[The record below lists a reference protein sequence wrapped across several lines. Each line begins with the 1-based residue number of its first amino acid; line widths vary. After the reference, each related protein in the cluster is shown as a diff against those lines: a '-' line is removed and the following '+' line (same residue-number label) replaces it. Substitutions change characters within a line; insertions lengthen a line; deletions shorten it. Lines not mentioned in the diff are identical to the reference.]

1 MKISPVRFVHRR
13 GSAVLMIVFL
23 ITVMA
28 LLTGSLLKY
37 TVSERRGNERNRL
50 ILRARNMS
58 ENISAYAAEQITTKL
73 YRLRSFA
80 PIAYMTGTNEAHL
93 PPDDVLDTAFTSADT
108 GMEVRAGLTGSTG
121 YVFINPATYP
131 NNPNAGLQV
140 NTSTIPIIA
149 MATATHP
156 VLGSYSAYTEYDLEA
171 DMVPLFQFAIFYN
184 MDMEFGP
191 GGNMVIA
198 GPIHTNGNLIARNQT
213 GLTNTVQFLQ
223 RVSAAGGF
231 FANTA
236 HKGPTYMGDGGVDNG
251 PGGTGPLRFQN
262 PAGTVTDIYGSSTWR
277 DHKYGKASV
286 STTTLA
292 NFKTFASSW
301 YGVNFRTSVH
311 GVTPLVLPGVA
322 DYSETDDPATTGVD
336 ERDNGRQIIEPADAS
351 DTAQM
356 KETKFGRRAG
366 LYIIVNPDDQDRPGI
381 LPDAST
387 VTMRARSYRC
397 WLNTVNADLTHTL
410 YEVILPGQ
418 PSYGSLNAN
427 INDLPNAYR
436 IDTSVGPNQVLRIPQ
451 GGAPDVSGAGLV
463 GTGYTTGVP
472 TMASFQD
479 AYFYDLRRARNNTG
493 GSPFSRPTNNYIPR
507 PITKIDFDMTRFR
520 MVVDRTVSS
529 ATTSLVYNPSQ
540 PNAGNW
546 ASSIFNSGGARA
558 NYGLGLGGAFN
569 VFPTGTTLPAPDPFR
584 MYFAPADPLNP
595 LILTNPGTFG
605 VSASHLVNT
614 SAPSPWFDGITIY
627 IHSVDAEVRT
637 DTDLATAELDRID
650 SGVRLWNGRGPV
662 ISLDGATYPSRT
674 GLSFGTN
681 DAAYIIGH
689 YNADGTIIS
698 ASGNTSNPGGYSAQY
713 PESNAEKLTSVM
725 ADAVT
730 ILSQPLYSAAAYAQ
744 TSGWS
749 DSMSATRSSSTNY
762 SAAWSTTNPSGTN
775 SRDGLGGNLKPAA
788 MPNFGNQVAG
798 PGATVNVKLPST
810 TTEISTALLVGL
822 VPTNHNPSGSGGN
835 NQTSGG
841 VHNFPRLLEVWGSGP
856 ADLYIRGSMVAMF
869 ESRVAMEPWSIR
881 YYAAP
886 GRFWGLH
893 ESLRTVNHDL
903 PLEPILLNA
912 RRVRF
917 KELTSAQYATQKAV
931 IEALPH

>member
-1 MKISPVRFVHRR
+1 MKTIPLPFSPRR
-13 GSAVLMIVFL
+13 GSAVLLIVFL

-37 TVSERRGNERNRL
+37 TGSERRGNERNRL

-80 PIAYMTGTNEAHL
+80 PIAYMTGTNATYL
-93 PPDDVLDTAFTSADT
+93 PPADVLNSAFTSADT

-121 YVFINPATYP
+121 YVFINPATNP

-140 NTSTIPIIA
+140 NTSTIPVIA
-149 MATATHP
+149 KATATHP

-191 GGNMVIA
+191 GANMVIA
-198 GPIHTNGNLIARNQT
+198 GPIHTNGNLIARNQS
-213 GLTNTVQFLQ
+213 GLTNTVQFLD

-231 FANTA
+231 FADTA
-236 HKGPTYMGDGGVDNG
+236 YKGPTYMGDGSVDNG

-277 DHKYGKASV
+277 DHKYGKSSV
-286 STTTLA
+286 TTTTLN
-292 NFKTFASSW
+292 NFKTFASST
-301 YGVNFRTSVH
+301 YGVNLRTSVH

-322 DYSETDDPATTGVD
+322 NYSETDDPSTPTVD
-336 ERDNGRQIIEPADAS
+336 ERDNGRQIIEPAAAD

-356 KETKFGRRAG
+356 KETKFARRAG
-366 LYIIVNPDDQDRPGI
+366 LYIIVNPDDETRTGI

-387 VTMRARSYRC
+387 VSMRARSYRC
-397 WLNTVNADLTHTL
+397 WLNTVNADLSHTL

-427 INDLPNAYR
+427 VNNLPNAYR
-436 IDTSVGPNQVLRIPQ
+436 TNTSVGSNQVLRIPQ
-451 GGAPDVSGAGLV
+451 GSAPDLAN
-463 GTGYTTGVP
+463 TGYTTGTP
-472 TMASFQD
+472 TMSSFQD

-493 GSPFSRPTNNYIPR
+493 GAPFNRPASNYIPR
-507 PITKIDFDMTRFR
+507 PIAKIDFDMTRFKM
-520 MVVDRTVSS
+520 MVNRTISA
-529 ATTSLVYNPSQ
+529 ATTSNVYNPSQ

-546 ASSIFNSGGARA
+546 TNSIFNMGGVRA
-558 NYGLGLGGAFN
+558 NHGLGLGGAFN
-569 VFPTGTTLPAPDPFR
+569 VFPTATTLADPDPFR
-584 MYFAPADPLNP
+584 MYFAPANPANP
-595 LILTNPGTFG
+595 LILTDPGTFA
-605 VSASHLVNT
+605 VSTSYLVNT
-614 SAPSPWFDGITIY
+614 ASPSPWFDGITIY

-637 DTDLATAELDRID
+637 DSNLATAELDRID
-650 SGVRLWNGRGPV
+650 SGVRLWNGRGPLV
-662 ISLDGATYPSRT
+662 SLDAVTYPGRT

-689 YNADGTIIS
+689 YNADGSIIS
-698 ASGNTSNPGGYSAQY
+698 LATNTANPGGYSARY
-713 PESNAEKLTSVM
+713 PESSEEKLTSVM

-730 ILSQPLYSAAAYAQ
+730 IMSQPVYSNAAYAQ
-744 TSGWS
+744 TAGWS
-749 DSMSATRSSSTNY
+749 DSLSATRSSSSNY
-762 SAAWSTTNPSGTN
+762 SSSWATTNPSSTN
-775 SRDGLGGNLKPAA
+775 TRDGLDGNLKPAA
-788 MPNFGNQVAG
+788 MPNLGNQVAG
-798 PGATVNVKLPST
+798 PGSTVNVKLNSY
-810 TTEISTALLVGL
+810 TTEISTALLVGI
-822 VPTNHNPSGSGGN
+822 VPTNHNPNGSGGN
-835 NQTSGG
+835 HQTSGG

-856 ADLYIRGSMVAMF
+856 ADLYIRGSMVAMY

-893 ESLRTVNHDL
+893 ESLRNVNHDL

-917 KELTSAQYATQKAV
+917 RELTATEYAATKAT

>member
-1 MKISPVRFVHRR
+1 MNSPFSSLPSRR

-23 ITVMA
+23 ITIMA

-37 TVSERRGNERNRL
+37 TLSERRGNERNRL

-73 YRLRSFA
+73 YRLRSFS
-80 PIAYMTGTNEAHL
+80 PIAYMTGTNTTYL
-93 PPDDVLDTAFTSADT
+93 PPDDVLTSAYTTASTSD
-108 GMEVRAGLTGSTG
+108 MEVRAGLTGSTG
-121 YVFINPATYP
+121 YVFINPATNP

-149 MATATHP
+149 KATARHP
-156 VLGSYSAYTEYDLEA
+156 ILGSYSAYTEYDLEA

-213 GLTNTVQFLQ
+213 GLINTVQFLD

-236 HKGPTYMGDGGVDNG
+236 HKGPTYMGDGTVDNG
-251 PGGTGPLRFQN
+251 PGGTGPLLFQN
-262 PAGTVTDIYGSSTWR
+262 PAGAVTDIYGSSTWR

-286 STTTLA
+286 SSTTLA
-292 NFKTFASSW
+292 NFKSFASSF

-322 DYSETDDPATTGVD
+322 DYSETDDPATTTVD

-356 KETKFGRRAG
+356 KETKFSRRAG
-366 LYIIVNPDDQDRPGI
+366 LYIIVNPDDETRTGI

-427 INDLPNAYR
+427 INNLPNAYR

-451 GGAPDVSGAGLV
+451 GGAPDQTFPP
-463 GTGYTTGVP
+463 TGYNNGVP

-520 MVVDRTVSS
+520 MMVDRTVSV

-546 ASSIFNSGGARA
+546 ANSIFNPAGARA
-558 NYGLGLGGAFN
+558 NHGLGLGGAFN
-569 VFPTGTTLPAPDPFR
+569 VFPTATTLAAPDPFR
-584 MYFAPADPLNP
+584 MYFAPADPANP
-595 LILTNPGTFG
+595 VILTNPGTFA
-605 VSASHLVNT
+605 VSSSYLVNT
-614 SAPSPWFDGITIY
+614 SAASPWFDGITIY
-627 IHSVDAEVRT
+627 IHSVDAEART
-637 DTDLATAELDRID
+637 DTNLANAELDRID
-650 SGVRLWNGRGPV
+650 SGVRLWNGRGPL
-662 ISLDGATYPSRT
+662 ISLDAVSYPGRT

-689 YNADGTIIS
+689 YNADGTINS
-698 ASGNTSNPGGYSAQY
+698 TATSTANPGGFSARY
-713 PESNAEKLTSVM
+713 PESTTEKLTSVM

-730 ILSQPLYSAAAYAQ
+730 IMSQPVYSTAAYAQ
-744 TSGWS
+744 VGGWS
-749 DSMSATRSSSTNY
+749 DSLSATRSSSGNY
-762 SAAWSTTNPSGTN
+762 SSSWATTNPSSTN
-775 SRDGLGGNLKPAA
+775 TRDGLDGNLKPAA

-798 PGATVNVKLPST
+798 PGAIVNVKLNSV

-881 YYAAP
+881 YYSAP

-917 KELTSAQYATQKAV
+917 KELTSAQYDAQKTI